1 MKKRPSEFA
10 YYFVVGGL
18 ATLIDWGLY
27 AVCFMMLKM
36 QYIIALVISMGVAG
50 CFHYV
55 ANKRLT
61 FRCDSR
67 ALHVQVPVYV
77 TVASAGIGVSAVL
90 LSIQVSGLGI
100 NALIA
105 RPLTTILMLLPNYFM
120 HKYMTFNRKLFGSER

>member
-27 AVCFMMLKM
+27 AVCFTWLQM
-36 QYIIALVISMGVAG
+36 QYIAALVVSMSIAG

-67 ALHVQVPVYV
+67 ALHIQVPVYV
-77 TVASAGIGVSAVL
+77 AVALAGIGLSAVL

-105 RPLTTILMLLPNYFM
+105 RPLTTLLMLLPNYFM
-120 HKYMTFNRKLFGSER
+120 HKYMTFNRKVFGNGR